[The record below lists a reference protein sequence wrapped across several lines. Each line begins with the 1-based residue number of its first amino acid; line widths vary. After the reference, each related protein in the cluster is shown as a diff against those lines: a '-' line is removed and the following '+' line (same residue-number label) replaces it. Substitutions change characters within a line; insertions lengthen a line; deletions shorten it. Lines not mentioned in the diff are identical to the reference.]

1 MSQVDQTILIY
12 KTLLDK
18 LEKELEL
25 AKEWE
30 KQNEGKL
37 STYKPK
43 YITKVS
49 HQIIRRIYK
58 ESVKDPNNFM

>member
-1 MSQVDQTILIY
+1 MKLFENEDLMSQVDQTILIY

-18 LEKELEL
+18 LENELEL

-37 STYKPK
+37 
-43 YITKVS
+43 
-49 HQIIRRIYK
+49 
-58 ESVKDPNNFM
+58 

>member
-1 MSQVDQTILIY
+1 MKLFENEDLMSQVDQTILIY

-37 STYKPK
+37 
-43 YITKVS
+43 
-49 HQIIRRIYK
+49 
-58 ESVKDPNNFM
+58 